1 MKFIEAIR
9 EAVSF
14 RALSP
19 ELMEG
24 AMEILFRGEAHDA
37 QIGALAI
44 ALQMKGETAE
54 ELAAAVRVMRR
65 HAARIDLPASPL
77 LDTCGTGGDGLSTFN
92 ISTVSA
98 LVLSSLDVPIAKH
111 GNRAVS
117 STTGSADLLEELGVR
132 IDLEPEEAQRCFEE
146 AGIVFLFAPR
156 YHGALRHAAAARKA
170 IGVRSFFNLLGPL
183 ANPAPV
189 THQIVG
195 VYEEHRVT
203 QLAEVLRMVG
213 LEGAWV
219 VHGEGGFDEVSPVG
233 KSRIAR
239 VKDGVID
246 EIEVHP
252 RDFGVEPVTVEGL
265 RGGDARVNAKI
276 TRAILNGERGAPR
289 AAVLV
294 NAAAGLSL
302 VRGYPLDEAAAR
314 VAEAIDSG
322 ESARRLQRFIEA
334 SQQTNQER

>member
-9 EAVSF
+9 EAVAF
-14 RALSP
+14 RDISP
-19 ELMEG
+19 ELMEA

-37 QIGALAI
+37 QIGALAV

-65 HAARIDLPASPL
+65 HATRVELVASPL

-98 LVLSSLDVPIAKH
+98 LVLASLDVPIAKH

-117 STTGSADLLEELGVR
+117 STTGSADLLEELGVK
-132 IDLEPEEAQRCFEE
+132 IDLEAESARRCFEE

-156 YHGALRHAAAARKA
+156 HHGALRHAAAARRA
-170 IGVRSFFNLLGPL
+170 IGVRSLFNLLGPL
-183 ANPAPV
+183 ANPAAV

-195 VYEEHRVT
+195 VYEPHRVR
-203 QLAEVLRMVG
+203 QLAEVLQMLG

-233 KSRIAR
+233 VTRVAR
-239 VKDGVID
+239 VQNGTID
-246 EIEVHP
+246 EFEVHP
-252 RDFGVEPVTVEGL
+252 RDFGVEPVSVEGL
-265 RGGDARVNAKI
+265 RGGDARVNAAI
-276 TRAILNGERGAPR
+276 TRAILRGEHGAPR

-302 VRGYPLDEAAAR
+302 VRGYSLEESAER
-314 VAEAIDSG
+314 VAEALDSG
-322 ESARRLQRFIEA
+322 RAAQRLERFIAA
-334 SQQTNQER
+334 SQRGSA

>member
-1 MKFIEAIR
+1 MTFIEAIR

-14 RALSP
+14 RDLSP
-19 ELMEG
+19 ELMES
-24 AMEILFRGEAHDA
+24 AMETLFRGEAHDA
-37 QIGALAI
+37 QIGALAV

-65 HAARIDLPASPL
+65 HASSIALPAAPL
-77 LDTCGTGGDGLSTFN
+77 LDTCGTGGDGLATFN

-98 LVLSSLDVPIAKH
+98 LILASLDVPIAKH

-132 IDLEPEEAQRCFEE
+132 IDLDKAGAMRCFEE
-146 AGIVFLFAPR
+146 AGIVFLFAPH
-156 YHGALRHAAAARKA
+156 YHGALKHAASARKA
-170 IGVRSFFNLLGPL
+170 LGVRTFFNLLGPL

-195 VYEEHRVT
+195 VYEEKRVR
-203 QLAEVLRMVG
+203 QLAEVLLMVG

-233 KSRIAR
+233 MSRIAR
-239 VKDGVID
+239 VKDGKID

-252 RDFGVEPVTVEGL
+252 RDFGVEPVTIEGL
-265 RGGDARVNAKI
+265 RGGDARVNAAI
-276 TRAILNGERGAPR
+276 TRAILSGERGAPR

-302 VRGYPLDEAAAR
+302 VRGYPLDEAAER

-322 ESARRLQRFIEA
+322 ESARRLERFIMA
-334 SQQTNQER
+334 SQRV